1 LSNRLVVAALAVAL
15 AGSAF
20 AAPPESHLLPPD
32 QHSSEKARGLARKY
46 ADALRELNLGIYH
59 CLPWLVVPNN
69 SIGFFKPKHLASDAR
84 YLSLRVF
91 VEQDASP
98 QFTALDFE
106 GRASAMYSRYV
117 GEMLRRMTRDASLRA
132 DADVDGFS
140 VIIGWLKQTTQGGQP
155 VHETIAIFAD
165 RATAADFLGG
175 RAKIADFAGRTVV
188 LGFDGQQALG
198 PVRLRAWEDNFVR
211 SFQVANY
218 QPTPGVT
225 CR

>member
-1 LSNRLVVAALAVAL
+1 MSNRLVVAALAVAL

-32 QHSSEKARGLARKY
+32 QHSSEKARGLARRY
-46 ADALRELNLGIYH
+46 ADALRELNTGIYH

-140 VIIGWLKQTTQGGQP
+140 VIIGWLKQTTHGYQTGFAFLSGAL
-155 VHETIAIFAD
+155 VVSAIVILMIGRYLSFDA
-165 RATAADFLGG
+165 RAQL
-175 RAKIADFAGRTVV
+175 
-188 LGFDGQQALG
+188 FDKYA
-198 PVRLRAWEDNFVR
+198 PPA
-211 SFQVANY
+211 
-218 QPTPGVT
+218 
-225 CR
+225 